1 MERLFNAV
9 LKLGFYMILTAGSG
23 YAAHRAIIQAQLDAK
38 GAMKMG
44 ISYGKF
50 NRQLIRGQ

>member
-23 YAAHRAIIQAQLDAK
+23 YAARAIIQAQLDAK